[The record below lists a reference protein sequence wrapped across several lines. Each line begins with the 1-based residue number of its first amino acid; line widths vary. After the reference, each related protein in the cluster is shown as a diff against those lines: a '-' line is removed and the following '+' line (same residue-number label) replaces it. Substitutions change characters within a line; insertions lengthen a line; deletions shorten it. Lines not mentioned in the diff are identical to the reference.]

1 MVNPASFFTDGSFVP
16 LGYFNSP
23 FRFNRGVVLG
33 S

>member
-1 MVNPASFFTDGSFVP
+1 MVNPASFFLFITEGCAD
-16 LGYFNSP
+16 YFNSP